1 MAMAHHVVLAVGMT
15 MFASARANDAADRF
29 QPQGFLSQYMS
40 FDPSSS
46 KTFNHMKNADVDGN
60 HAGVSASPVLDGPF
74 ATSQGKPAQPTVL
87 ANDNSTPL
95 VLSAIGIA
103 LLTLAAL
110 VGVRMRRAIQPAA
123 HLAMAHGA
131 DMSIP
136 MAQASVD
143 NILELK
149 AQQSSG
155 SAHRKDDFMSGGWW
169 QSPHRQA
176 ELKHG
181 RVAMLAASR
190 GVNRKL
196 ALQEFSV
203 GVAGVLG
210 GTTLFAPPA
219 AALTEEEQL
228 ALYEAGK
235 KKRERKRDLQGANNS
250 GTREQGA
257 KEGANLA
264 GSLPD
269 EDLAAKLADK
279 AGGKQLNSLARDAPG
294 TVKPKDIT
302 GQGRIQIDETK
313 SLKELTSEG
322 APVQKFNGG
331 RDVSE
336 ANGGRDPTK
345 ELLSEADRRKAAQKK
360 AQEIVEKQKK

>member
-1 MAMAHHVVLAVGMT
+1 
-15 MFASARANDAADRF
+15 
-29 QPQGFLSQYMS
+29 
-40 FDPSSS
+40 
-46 KTFNHMKNADVDGN
+46 
-60 HAGVSASPVLDGPF
+60 
-74 ATSQGKPAQPTVL
+74 
-87 ANDNSTPL
+87 
-95 VLSAIGIA
+95 
-103 LLTLAAL
+103 
-110 VGVRMRRAIQPAA
+110 
-123 HLAMAHGA
+123 
-131 DMSIP
+131 

-149 AQQSSG
+149 AHQSSG

-169 QSPHRQA
+169 QSPHREA

-210 GTTLFAPPA
+210 GATLFAPPA

-235 KKRERKRDLQGANNS
+235 KKRERERDLQGANNA
-250 GTREQGA
+250 GTREAGA

-294 TVKPKDIT
+294 AVKPKDIVGKDT
-302 GQGRIQIDETK
+302 IQSETK
-313 SLKELTSEG
+313 SLKELTAEG
-322 APVQKFNGG
+322 APVQKFDGDGG
-331 RDVSE
+331 RAPIQELASE
-336 ANGGRDPTK
+336 
-345 ELLSEADRRKAAQKK
+345 EERRALAQKK
-360 AQEIVEKQKK
+360 ALEIVQQQKK

>member
-1 MAMAHHVVLAVGMT
+1 MAHHVVLAVGMT
-15 MFASARANDAADRF
+15 MFASAQANDAADRL
-29 QPQGFLSQYMS
+29 QHQGFLSQYMS

-46 KTFNHMKNADVDGN
+46 KTHSFNHMKNADV
-60 HAGVSASPVLDGPF
+60 DGPF

-87 ANDNSTPL
+87 ANDNSMPL
-95 VLSAIGIA
+95 GLSAIGIA
-103 LLTLAAL
+103 LLTLAGL

-169 QSPHRQA
+169 QWPHREA

-203 GVAGVLG
+203 GVAGGLG
-210 GTTLFAPPA
+210 GATLCAPPA
-219 AALTEEEQL
+219 AALTDEEKL

-235 KKRERKRDLQGANNS
+235 KKKDRKRDIRGGNTGIREEGAYRGANM
-250 GTREQGA
+250 
-257 KEGANLA
+257 A
-264 GSLPD
+264 GKLPD

-294 TVKPKDIT
+294 AVKPKDIT
-302 GQGRIQIDETK
+302 GQGRIQIDETT
-313 SLKELTSEG
+313 SLKELTAEG

-336 ANGGRDPTK
+336 ANGG
-345 ELLSEADRRKAAQKK
+345 
-360 AQEIVEKQKK
+360 